1 MLWLAFINW
10 WRSRVLPKNPLWQT
24 LKNWIF
30 FLSQIHF
37 LFQKVLAD
45 RESVAL
51 STDTIAYSKGNFSID
66 NKLEIKSKV
75 MVINPRRDKII

>member
-1 MLWLAFINW
+1 
-10 WRSRVLPKNPLWQT
+10 
-24 LKNWIF
+24 
-30 FLSQIHF
+30 
-37 LFQKVLAD
+37 LAD